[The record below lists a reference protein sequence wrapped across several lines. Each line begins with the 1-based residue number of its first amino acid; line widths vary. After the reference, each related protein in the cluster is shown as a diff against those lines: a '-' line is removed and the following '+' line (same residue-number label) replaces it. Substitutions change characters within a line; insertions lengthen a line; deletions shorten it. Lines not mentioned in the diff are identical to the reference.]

1 MIVLYN
7 LLILSQMQ
15 TYPIFLTG
23 FLRHNQIKSIKSLV
37 KGY

>member
-1 MIVLYN
+1 MTETFD
-7 LLILSQMQ
+7 LIKFEY
-15 TYPIFLTG
+15 TLTG